1 MREIMSQQ
9 GNRTGKQIPIYI
21 SSLFQSPV
29 SWKVRNLILSHT
41 LPKNKYIKRFLW
53 SFSASWM
60 KSLQWQHGPGWEV
73 RTDPGGSLQRQ
84 SLSPKAL
91 PSLFSFSLHGL
102 DSFCSFP
109 LFIWRLF
116 FFLICIGTFFPLSL
130 LLFHLWP
137 SHNSLSLSFSLPECY
152 FLRFYE

>member
-41 LPKNKYIKRFLW
+41 LPKNKYVKLFLW
-53 SFSASWM
+53 SFSASWI
-60 KSLQWQHGPGWEV
+60 KSLQWQHGPGWGL

-116 FFLICIGTFFPLSL
+116 FFFNLCWYISPLSHFYFFIYGLHTILSL
-130 LLFHLWP
+130 L
-137 SHNSLSLSFSLPECY
+137 FSLPECY
-152 FLRFYE
+152 FFRFYE